1 MLCRSE
7 AGYGGKHVLGALV
20 ETHFIVKQ
28 NNALWAGESD
38 PPIITRDSFIHL
50 HAGGLISF
58 DIFPEGW
65 DKTLCLDLLEREGLN
80 KIYFFGN
87 ETSDVSETGDFTSAV
102 RALTSSGR
110 RASDVLHS
118 SWLFGKVT
126 GSREFWDWG
135 EISL

>member
-28 NNALWAGESD
+28 NNVLWAGESD

-80 KIYFFGN
+80 TIYFFGN
-87 ETSDVSETGDFTSAV
+87 ETSDVSESVV
-102 RALTSSGR
+102 RTLTSSGR
-110 RASDVLHS
+110 RAPA
-118 SWLFGKVT
+118 LFLVVWKGDRIKGILGLGGNFSV
-126 GSREFWDWG
+126 
-135 EISL
+135 ISL